1 MNQSELPAMTCNLLK
16 AREKSRAI
24 EFSFAPHL
32 SKNWCEIFKPIIKQS
47 KHNRVI
53 TFDGQTLLICK

>member
-53 TFDGQTLLICK
+53 TFY